1 MDSNGILKMQITI
14 FKRFVTFN
22 QDGRPTSFPRDDLN
36 FDISKDAVEITEELY
51 AAHFNNTKPE
61 CQLTQD
67 AKTKQPRLM
76 TEDEI
81 KQRAD
86 AQEKYY
92 LATLTPSELK
102 ARELQQ
108 VDPKGW
114 ALAQREQAAAKSVEM
129 YNAQQLLDKVKK

>member
-1 MDSNGILKMQITI
+1 MRQYIT
-14 FKRFVTFN
+14 FKRYATFD
-22 QDGRPTSFPRDDLN
+22 QDGQPKAFPRDDLN
-36 FDISKDAVEITEELY
+36 FDIPKDAVELSEELY
-51 AAHFNNTKPE
+51 NAHFDNTKPE

-76 TEDEI
+76 TEGEI

-86 AQEKYY
+86 AQEKTY

-102 ARELQQ
+102 ARELQLA
-108 VDPKGW
+108 DPKGW

-129 YNAQQLLDKVKK
+129 YNAQKKVKPNKK